1 MIYTLVA
8 KVSEYTKEIEV
19 EADSLEEAK
28 EKLTEDVDNG
38 IVEIEPSQ
46 VINIEILPACP
57 GSVHGHRWEAS
68 PHNENE
74 LWCHYCGAIQG
85 T

>member
-1 MIYTLVA
+1 MLYTLIA
-8 KVSEYTKEIEV
+8 RVSEWTEEIEV

-28 EKLTEDVDNG
+28 EKLKEDVDCG
-38 IVEIEPSQ
+38 VVEVEASQ
-46 VINIEILPACP
+46 VLDIEVLPVCP
-57 GSVHGHRWEAS
+57 RSVYGHRWEAS